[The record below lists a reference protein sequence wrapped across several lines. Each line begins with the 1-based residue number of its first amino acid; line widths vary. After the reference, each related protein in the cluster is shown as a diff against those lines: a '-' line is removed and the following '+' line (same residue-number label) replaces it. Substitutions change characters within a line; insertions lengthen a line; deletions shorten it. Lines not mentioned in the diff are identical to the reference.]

1 MYAKFSIR
9 DEKSEKCPRFS
20 KKVYYLSQMQILHNI
35 IKLYILIL
43 SCSLCLRH
51 LNYLKCPC
59 LSFLRI
65 IFFFLGGGGY
75 YFDFFLQKI
84 RFFSSRMPILLI
96 MLYIIILSCNL
107 CPVTLMLCRIPMF
120 HSL

>member
-20 KKVYYLSQMQILHNI
+20 KKVYYLSQMQILH

-59 LSFLRI
+59 LSFLS
-65 IFFFLGGGGY
+65 IFFFWGY
-75 YFDFFLQKI
+75 YLDFFTKNTV
-84 RFFSSRMPILLI
+84 FFIANADFTYLAIYYNLTMQFMSCDTYV
-96 MLYIIILSCNL
+96 MLNTHVS
-107 CPVTLMLCRIPMF
+107 
-120 HSL
+120 